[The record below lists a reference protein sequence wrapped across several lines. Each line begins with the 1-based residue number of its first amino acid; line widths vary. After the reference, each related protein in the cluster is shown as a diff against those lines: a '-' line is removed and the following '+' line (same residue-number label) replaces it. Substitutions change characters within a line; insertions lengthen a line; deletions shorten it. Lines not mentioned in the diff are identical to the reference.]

1 MLRTVLQALAYCHE
15 NSIVHRDL
23 KVRQRNRHTH
33 ITTTAPCA
41 RTYPPGQRECMLLD
55 SLAGGRKG

>member
-23 KVRQRNRHTH
+23 KVSDERHAFTH
-33 ITTTAPCA
+33 QCVALLRHMHAHTRFQTA
-41 RTYPPGQRECMLLD
+41 
-55 SLAGGRKG
+55 